1 MIQGLI
7 KRYPHNDSRLRM
19 DNDFV
24 KSFMVNIQY
33 TMKGL
38 FPLRQGEGTTVHD
51 QNILWVSGPILI
63 QIALYFR
70 LEVIHHLAY
79 ITAFTAEDAAHGI
92 FCGIPDL

>member
-24 KSFMVNIQY
+24 KSFMVVTQY
-33 TMKGL
+33 IRKGL
-38 FPLRQGEGTTVHD
+38 FPPRKGEGTTVLV
-51 QNILWVSGPILI
+51 QNVLLVSGPVFI

-70 LEVIHHLAY
+70 LQVIHHLAY
-79 ITAFTAEDAAHGI
+79 ITAFAAEDAAHGI
-92 FCGIPDL
+92 FCSIPDL